1 MSLRDVCDIAYVL
14 LVERLERQVLSE
26 RQVAATLVAGG
37 AQDIEMPQM
46 DEARAAFD
54 AALVADPVIESPRA
68 ALLRELGV
76 A

>member
-1 MSLRDVCDIAYVL
+1 MCDIAYVL

-26 RQVAATLVAGG
+26 RVVAATLAAGG
-37 AQDIEMPQM
+37 AEDVEMPQM
-46 DEARAAFD
+46 DEARATFE
-54 AALVADPVIESPRA
+54 AALVAEPVPESPRA